1 MVCVRYIWSSHVS
14 GFCAWSCLHGPYDD
28 EGICVDATYAFW
40 CLLTQSV
47 SRCTKLVSTA
57 QGIMTA
63 ADHKVTFCSCVADID
78 GADDSEDDAPGP
90 SSKRQKTGSTSYS
103 LSKLNDRGGARTSK
117 GSSKGEAEARWPI
130 VRGGHSGQ

>member
-1 MVCVRYIWSSHVS
+1 
-14 GFCAWSCLHGPYDD
+14 
-28 EGICVDATYAFW
+28 
-40 CLLTQSV
+40 
-47 SRCTKLVSTA
+47 
-57 QGIMTA
+57 MTA

-117 GSSKGEAEARWPI
+117 GSSKGEAATAKGPSKGAKAGSSKGKGKAKWK
-130 VRGGHSGQ
+130 GADSGAG